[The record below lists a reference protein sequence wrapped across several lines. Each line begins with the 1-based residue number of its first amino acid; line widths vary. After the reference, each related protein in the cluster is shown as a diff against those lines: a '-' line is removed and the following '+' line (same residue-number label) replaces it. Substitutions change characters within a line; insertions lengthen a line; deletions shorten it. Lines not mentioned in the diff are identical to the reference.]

1 MTNVCCPCSLGVVDD
16 LRIQII
22 RKLPHKADGHG
33 LDLRGLQRWKRPKN
47 LVRAKNNQCVSQID
61 GKKKRLPRAAQ
72 ELITDQNQLRNDTEQ
87 IQVRAI
93 CEAEVPKL

>member
-1 MTNVCCPCSLGVVDD
+1 MVDN
-16 LRIQII
+16 LCIQII
-22 RKLPHKADGHG
+22 RKLPHEADGHG

-47 LVRAKNNQCVSQID
+47 LVRAENNQCVRQID
-61 GKKKRLPRAAQ
+61 GKKKKRLPRTTQ

>member
-1 MTNVCCPCSLGVVDD
+1 MVDN

-22 RKLPHKADGHG
+22 RKLPHEADGHG
-33 LDLRGLQRWKRPKN
+33 LDLRGLQRGERSEN
-47 LVRAKNNQCVSQID
+47 LVRAENNQCVGQIQEQ
-61 GKKKRLPRAAQ
+61 GKRLPRAAQ